1 MLLEP
6 AKCLEHLA
14 GFFARETMS
23 VAATSGAVFMVIF
36 IANNVNFD
44 HAVRVCGQNR
54 RYSQ

>member
-23 VAATSGAVFMVIF
+23 VAAFMAILV
-36 IANNVNFD
+36 ANSAYFD